1 MKLAYFSPMPPEQ
14 TGIAD
19 YSALLL
25 PPLRERIDVGGRS
38 GLPAGRTSRS
48 TTSGTILTRT
58 RGSSTHCVASQE
70 SSFSTT
76 SFSTI
81 SYRA

>member
-25 PPLRERIDVGGRS
+25 PSLRERMDVDVVR
-38 GLPAGRTSRS
+38 
-48 TTSGTILTRT
+48 
-58 RGSSTHCVASQE
+58 RGDEAASPRDG
-70 SSFSTT
+70 
-76 SFSTI
+76 
-81 SYRA
+81 YRAVPRREQS